1 MMKPKEDLAT
11 AKRKRENDCPGGQH
25 WHVGSA
31 GLGLGQFEKEEGLG
45 CLEGPAVSQ
54 EVGDGWVCDN
64 CCGEI
69 SYRTGLMGELVAS
82 KDFPDVYLEEWVTE
96 LLQWCWR
103 SFR

>member
-1 MMKPKEDLAT
+1 MTVLEVSTGMW
-11 AKRKRENDCPGGQH
+11 GQQ
-25 WHVGSA
+25 GSA
-31 GLGLGQFEKEEGLG
+31 WGSLRKEEGVG
-45 CLEGPAVSQ
+45 GLEGPAVSQ

-82 KDFPDVYLEEWVTE
+82 NDFPDVYLEEWVTE